1 MSEERFSKRHDFEE
15 VEPAEI
21 IVRHDAPPNLRSVVP
36 ILAEEVGMTP
46 KPQRKVVCRV
56 LRKRPDPNN
65 WSEHPNIADEVADH
79 LDACDWYK
87 VYDIIEAFHDEMYP
101 AQADQFE
108 EEVNLF
114 FLREGIGWKMENGKI
129 SIRGSEAF
137 EEAVETADTV
147 LDETGRSTARNEIN
161 QSLSDLSRR
170 PEPDITGAIQH
181 ALAALECAARDV
193 SGETDTLGQLA
204 KRDDIF
210 PKPLNIAVEKIW
222 GFSSEKG
229 RHLLEGEE
237 PDEDE
242 AELLVG
248 LSSVLASYIAKKA
261 GEYTHNPR

>member
-1 MSEERFSKRHDFEE
+1 MKKERFSKRHDFEE

-21 IVRHDAPPNLRSVVP
+21 TVRHDAPPNLRRVVP

-46 KPQRKVVCRV
+46 EPQREIVCRV
-56 LRKRPDPNN
+56 LRKQPDPNN
-65 WSEHPNIADEVADH
+65 WSEHPNIANEVADH
-79 LDACDWYK
+79 LDSCDWYR
-87 VYDIIEAFHDEMYP
+87 VYDIIEAFHKEMHSTH
-101 AQADQFE
+101 AEKFE
-108 EEVNLF
+108 EEINLF
-114 FLREGIGWKMENGKI
+114 FLREGIGWKMENGI
-129 SIRGSEAF
+129 IRIRGSEAF
-137 EEAVETADTV
+137 EDAVETADTV
-147 LDETGRSTARNEIN
+147 LRETNRSTARNEIK

-210 PKPLNIAVEKIW
+210 PKPLNTAVEKMW

-248 LSSVLASYIAKKA
+248 MSSVLASYIVKK
-261 GEYTHNPR
+261 EDE